1 MNTQE
6 RCLTGDMVIS
16 YTRPNSPNAG
26 DEVETADL
34 IAAGIGASDDSIGT
48 GPQVIETLSTEL

>member
-1 MNTQE
+1 
-6 RCLTGDMVIS
+6 MVIS